1 MTSLAD
7 LTRAHSSLDRD
18 DVDHL
23 HRLVAEWAFLADLCF
38 ADLLLYVQAA
48 TGKWLVIDQV
58 RPATNQTVYVTDY
71 IGTWASDGASTI
83 ERAATEGI
91 RVEGNITLPGDLDDT
106 DTGHILAIPVSRG
119 DRVIAVITKEWV
131 NRAGR
136 TPGELEH
143 N

>member
-23 HRLVAEWAFLADLCF
+23 HRLTAEWAFLADLCF

-58 RPATNQTVYVTDY
+58 RPATNQTIYITDY
-71 IGTWASDGASTI
+71 IGTWAGSSASTI
-83 ERAATEGI
+83 ERTAADGVRIEG
-91 RVEGNITLPGDLDDT
+91 EFDPPGDT
-106 DTGHILAIPVSRG
+106 DAAGAARMVAIR
-119 DRVIAVITKEWV
+119 
-131 NRAGR
+131 
-136 TPGELEH
+136 
-143 N
+143 